1 MYKSYKINLLVINI
15 ITRGLFFT
23 FFKSDTAKKE
33 NYRNINFNYFLYKCD
48 RRKEYI
54 I

>member
-23 FFKSDTAKKE
+23 FFKSDTAKKRE
-33 NYRNINFNYFLYKCD
+33 LQKYKF
-48 RRKEYI
+48 
-54 I
+54 